1 MIWFASDLHF
11 NAQRTIDISKRP
23 FDSLEQLNKT
33 LINNWN
39 KVVSK
44 NDTVYILGDFGDFY
58 YAQFL
63 NGYKIF
69 ILGNYERGH
78 YSIEYLSQ
86 FFDYVCPDR
95 VMNISL
101 DYNNKVY
108 NLSLTHEP
116 NNLNK
121 DKPLSENYIGLFGH
135 THKLCLI
142 KKYGIGVSIDLHN
155 YAPISFE
162 DVLFYHN
169 AALNYY
175 DDNVFC

>member
-39 KVVSK
+39 KAISK

-69 ILGNYERGH
+69 VLGNYERGY
-78 YSIEYLSQ
+78 YSIEYLNQ
-86 FFDYVCPDR
+86 YFDYVHPDR
-95 VMNISL
+95 VMDISL
-101 DYNNKVY
+101 DYNNKRR
-108 NLSLTHEP
+108 
-116 NNLNK
+116 
-121 DKPLSENYIGLFGH
+121 FF
-135 THKLCLI
+135 
-142 KKYGIGVSIDLHN
+142 
-155 YAPISFE
+155 IS
-162 DVLFYHN
+162 Y
-169 AALNYY
+169 
-175 DDNVFC
+175 